1 MKRSVNRSENVP
13 KGKTCTL
20 NCPLDELV
28 NLKLREKG
36 CCFMGNTIDYYN
48 ENAKKFIDG
57 TVAVDFKHIQDTF
70 LELLPE
76 HATILDFGCGSGRDT
91 KYFLERGCMVDAM
104 DGSLELCKA
113 ASEYTGINVKHMLFQ
128 ELNEKEKYD
137 GIWACASILHV
148 KREELPEIIRK
159 MSLAAKANGI
169 IYLSFKYGDFEG
181 ERNGRYFTDMTEE
194 SMAELLVD
202 FPEFTVE
209 KQWIT
214 GDVRAGRGDER
225 WLNMILRK

>member
-1 MKRSVNRSENVP
+1 MTN
-13 KGKTCTL
+13 TL
-20 NCPLDELV
+20 
-28 NLKLREKG
+28 
-36 CCFMGNTIDYYN
+36 DYYN
-48 ENAKKFIDG
+48 QNAKEFIDG
-57 TVAVDFKHIQDTF
+57 TVSVDFRHIQNMF

-76 HATILDFGCGSGRDT
+76 HARILDFGCGSGRDT
-91 KYFLERGCMVDAM
+91 KYFLEQGYTVDAI

-113 ASEYTGINVKHMLFQ
+113 TSEYLGIPVKYMLFQ

-148 KREELPEIIRK
+148 KREELPDIIRK
-159 MSLAAKANGI
+159 MSLATKVSGI

-181 ERNGRYFTDMTEE
+181 ERNGRYFTDMTEA
-194 SMAELLVD
+194 SIAELLTD

>member
-1 MKRSVNRSENVP
+1 
-13 KGKTCTL
+13 
-20 NCPLDELV
+20 
-28 NLKLREKG
+28 
-36 CCFMGNTIDYYN
+36 MGNTIDYYN
-48 ENAKKFIDG
+48 ENVKKFIDE
-57 TVAVDFKHIQDTF
+57 TASVDFKHIQDEF

-76 HATILDFGCGSGRDT
+76 NTKILDFGCGSGRDT
-91 KYFLERGCMVDAM
+91 KYFLEHGCSVDAV

-113 ASEYTGINVKHMLFQ
+113 ASEYTGIAVKHMLFQ
-128 ELNEKEKYD
+128 DLKEKEMYD

-148 KREELPEIIRK
+148 KRGELPDIIRK
-159 MSLAAKANGI
+159 MSLATKANGI
-169 IYLSFKYGDFEG
+169 IYLSFKYGNFEG

-202 FPEFTVE
+202 FPEFKVE

-214 GDVRAGRGDER
+214 GDVRDCRGDKR

>member
-1 MKRSVNRSENVP
+1 
-13 KGKTCTL
+13 
-20 NCPLDELV
+20 
-28 NLKLREKG
+28 
-36 CCFMGNTIDYYN
+36 MGNTINYYN

-57 TVAVDFKHIQDTF
+57 TVSVDFRSIQDTF

-76 HATILDFGCGSGRDT
+76 NAKILDFGCGSGRDT
-91 KYFLERGCMVDAM
+91 KYFLEHGCRVVAM

-113 ASEYTGINVKHMLFQ
+113 ASEYTGIIVKHMLFQ
-128 ELNEKEKYD
+128 ELNEKEIYD

-148 KREELPEIIRK
+148 KSEELPEIIRK
-159 MSLAAKANGI
+159 MSLATIANGI

-194 SMAELLVD
+194 SMAELLVG
-202 FPEFTVE
+202 FPELRVE

-214 GDVRAGRGDER
+214 GDVRDGRGDER